1 MGLLDKTNNA
11 ENSAPAAKPVAK
23 AKAVAKPVAKAKAV
37 AKPAAKAS
45 KPAKEAKSRSKRTPR
60 PKGLPEDFQLATTMN
75 RQIAGWTNFVIN
87 FTLIFIGVFLA
98 MSDTGVVTTILF
110 MVGIGVYLT
119 NNVVLPLWVKRNV
132 GQFVA
137 RTKYVNSKGQ
147 LSNVGHALLTNT
159 LGIFLIVGLFFF
171 FDNLSDFR
179 DDNNAM
185 VWFIVSFVLMA
196 IPVSNYFVKRNTQM
210 RQGLYDLL
218 FASYYVKHVPS
229 KEDKAASGWMAKF
242 ESMGDYGEKF
252 QANREKRAAEKAAK
266 EAKKQEEAENK
277 AAEAEMAAE
286 NSDESEVAENEEST
300 EPED

>member
-11 ENSAPAAKPVAK
+11 ESSKPA
-23 AKAVAKPVAKAKAV
+23 AKAVAKPVAKAVSKPVVKA
-37 AKPAAKAS
+37 AKPV
-45 KPAKEAKSRSKRTPR
+45 KEKKVKSKRTPR

-110 MVGIGVYLT
+110 MAGIGVYLT

-147 LSNVGHALLTNT
+147 LSNVGHSLLTNT
-159 LGIFLIVGLFFF
+159 LGIFFIVGLFFF

-196 IPVSNYFVKRNTQM
+196 IPISNYFVKRNTEM

-229 KEDKAASGWMAKF
+229 KEEKAASGWMAKF

-252 QANREKRAAEKAAK
+252 QANREKRAADKAAK
-266 EAKKQEEAENK
+266 EAKKQEEAEKK
-277 AAEAEMAAE
+277 AQEAENASEEAVE
-286 NSDESEVAENEEST
+286 AKTEDEPSESE
-300 EPED
+300 D

>member
-11 ENSAPAAKPVAK
+11 ESSTPAAKPVAK
-23 AKAVAKPVAKAKAV
+23 AKAVAKPVAKAV
-37 AKPAAKAS
+37 AKPAVAKAA
-45 KPAKEAKSRSKRTPR
+45 KPVKEQKARTKRTPR

-110 MVGIGVYLT
+110 MAGIGVYLT

-147 LSNVGHALLTNT
+147 LSNVGHSLLTNT
-159 LGIFLIVGLFFF
+159 LGIFFIVGLFFF

-196 IPVSNYFVKRNTQM
+196 IPISNYFVKRNTQM

-229 KEDKAASGWMAKF
+229 KEEKAASGWMAKF

-266 EAKKQEEAENK
+266 EAKKQEEAEKK
-277 AAEAEMAAE
+277 AQEAEIASEEAGE
-286 NSDESEVAENEEST
+286 TETEDQSSKSD
-300 EPED
+300 D

>member
-11 ENSAPAAKPVAK
+11 ESSTPAAKPVAKAK
-23 AKAVAKPVAKAKAV
+23 AKAVAKPVAKAVSKPAV
-37 AKPAAKAS
+37 AKAAK
-45 KPAKEAKSRSKRTPR
+45 PVKEQKARAKRTPR

-110 MVGIGVYLT
+110 MAGIGVYLT

-147 LSNVGHALLTNT
+147 LSNVGHSLLTNT
-159 LGIFLIVGLFFF
+159 LGIFFIVGLFFF

-179 DDNNAM
+179 DEKNAM

-196 IPVSNYFVKRNTQM
+196 IPISNYFVKRNTQM

-218 FASYYVKHVPS
+218 FASYYVKHVPT

-252 QANREKRAAEKAAK
+252 QANREKKAAEKAAK
-266 EAKKQEEAENK
+266 EAKKQEDAEKKAQEAEI
-277 AAEAEMAAE
+277 ASEEAGEAETD
-286 NSDESEVAENEEST
+286 DESIES
-300 EPED
+300 ED